1 MAMRA
6 IEHYMDARNAIEGKI
21 IATALAALL
30 AFSAFTPTALAVAD
44 EAGTDGFLEV
54 ADKPAQVD
62 GSGNEGTPLPDT
74 TGAPAEEDV
83 PVTLMVE
90 ADHAVALVDGNSL
103 ASQSAV
109 AQADLAFTVQP
120 EEGFQVVAVAYGDEP
135 LEAVAHRRAVSDD
148 AAEEADETPVYVIPA
163 EDLADGVV
171 LKIETEPIE
180 GEDTQAEGKPA
191 SEPAADQPAPAPED
205 TPSTEAVSAEKEG
218 AASETPATVAEALQ
232 GAIVESV
239 MSVADES
246 VRTVEA
252 PLLASDDGVATKA
265 ASAALYHGGRFLGTR
280 SVSVP
285 ADGEAVDVSRV
296 LPVAEPV
303 FKVAGDASSFVLN
316 GKVGVVRGDVQADCT
331 ALSQAC
337 NDGTQCVTQLRVSDG
352 TVEYCVGGT
361 WNALGEDES
370 LAYFCSKLQNA
381 GEAKDVI
388 NVAVEEEVLDTAVEG
403 GHTVQLFVFLG
414 AGKLGNEPA
423 LLLQRDLYFGP
434 TVTGLPQGIRLD
446 LGDGV
451 KYQIDAE
458 QCFVTNSDDG
468 GKDEPYTEAEARL
481 LQDNGADRY
490 DGRAISFG
498 NKSHLALVAF
508 VAPRKYTVSYDAN
521 GAVGEV
527 PEPFSYETGID
538 GMTVAVGEP
547 GDLAKEGCH
556 FNGWQMVDSA
566 GNTLG
571 IYQPGEEFAMPA
583 SDVVLRA
590 LWQEWDEQN
599 YYLANYVWKDTDN
612 NREVLVGSARVTT
625 DEEGNGL
632 SIGQMVSA
640 KAADCP
646 AGYDCSAAAPVELK
660 RVGQVITFYCTKKL
674 YTVTTE
680 YYYDGQLGRKSE
692 ATVVPFGTP
701 IVTDPAPADT
711 RSFGDNTT
719 VKTYAFDYCV
729 NKELTVSATESENV
743 VRVYYATDM
752 IGTEDPAASD
762 GVPDK
767 YQAKITFNHE
777 GCPCGTE
784 TASQTVVV
792 TLFNE
797 SGAWAEA
804 KNGGKATLTKEQIPA
819 LTETEG
825 WVVDEEQT
833 NWPEEGVVI
842 AADKNGNADRTFNVK
857 HKLGTFNYEVRFVNE
872 AGEAIAD
879 PTPGAALYGQPVPVE
894 GLVKEIEG
902 YALDAIEGADRPIG
916 INEEENVVTLRY
928 AVDEL
933 GGAAG
938 TVGDGVP
945 DKYQAA
951 VTYRAEHGVF
961 DTLLPASRTAEV
973 AVSLK
978 QYVDGAWV
986 AVDTDKVDRQI
997 PLTSVAD
1004 LGYVAGTWD
1013 VDPTTADLAAGQ
1025 SYTFT
1030 YSFQKGQFGYRVNYY
1045 RGSIADENLIE
1056 TQTGAATFEDPIP
1069 WSNAN
1074 CPVGFVKEV
1083 EVASKPIGAYAE
1095 GNVMD
1100 VVYPRAYFTVRGT
1113 VTGEGSIE
1121 GNPNQNLAYGNSS
1134 ERMIFHAAAGYRIAS
1149 VTINGDS
1156 QEVAPGIT
1164 SFDFGSV
1171 RRVTQNYEV
1180 EVRTVPMGAVAI
1192 VAPSRSQVYD
1202 GTVLK
1207 AAPAQI
1213 SGVPEGFT
1221 AEAVV
1226 TGEQAGAGTSAAVVD
1241 RSTIAIRD
1249 SAGKDV
1255 TKNFQIE
1262 VIDGTLKVDRAPVTV
1277 TVADARKVAG
1287 AADPTFEGTI
1297 EGLVNGE
1304 ELKNMEFVR
1313 TVEGEQAGVYL
1324 DALSVRYDYTPNYE
1338 VTVTPGTFTIL
1349 SAAGLTPGTT
1359 RGDSGS
1365 ATPMASAAP
1374 RGSVSTVSTI
1384 AAARQL
1390 LAAAQPASVAD
1401 LAEPVYADVIGDD
1414 STPMVSRR
1422 GGETIEDDATALGAF
1437 DEPHCW
1443 VHWAMA
1449 LGMLLTVAYAA
1460 AVVARRLG
1468 FARRAGRLDDDLTG
1482 GELVEDGQPQGTAHR
1497 IGA

>member
-1 MAMRA
+1 
-6 IEHYMDARNAIEGKI
+6 MDARNATEGKV
-21 IATALAALL
+21 IAAALAALL

-44 EAGTDGFLEV
+44 EAETDGFLEV

-74 TGAPAEEDV
+74 TGTPAEEDI
-83 PVTLMVE
+83 PVTLVVE
-90 ADHAVALVDGNSL
+90 ADHAVVLVDGNPL

-109 AQADLAFTVQP
+109 AQADLAFAVQP
-120 EEGFQVVAVAYGDEP
+120 EEGFQVTAVTYRDEP
-135 LEAVAHRRAVSDD
+135 LEVAGHRRAVSGDT
-148 AAEEADETPVYVIPA
+148 AKEAEEMSVYSIAA
-163 EDLADGVV
+163 EDLIDGAV
-171 LKIETEPIE
+171 LKIETQPIDA
-180 GEDTQAEGKPA
+180 EDAQTEAKPA
-191 SEPAADQPAPAPED
+191 AEPAADQTAPAPGD
-205 TPSTEAVSAEKEG
+205 MPSTESVPSEKEG
-218 AASETPATVAEALQ
+218 DASETPATVAEALQ

-239 MSVADES
+239 MTVADES

-252 PLLASDDGVATKA
+252 PLLASDEGVATKA
-265 ASAALYHGGRFLGTR
+265 ASAALYQGGRFLGTR

-316 GKVGVVRGDVQADCT
+316 GKVGVVRGDVQADCS

-337 NDGTQCVTQLRVSDG
+337 NDGMQCVTQLRVSDG
-352 TVEYCVGGT
+352 TIEYCVGGT
-361 WNALGEDES
+361 WSALGEDES
-370 LAYFCSKLQNA
+370 LAYFCSKLQNV

-388 NVAVEEEVLDTAVEG
+388 NVAVEEEVLDAAAEG

-423 LLLQRDLYFGP
+423 LLLQKDLHFGP

-458 QCFVTNSDDG
+458 QCFVTNSDDS

-481 LQDNGADRY
+481 LVQDNGADRY

-498 NKSHLALVAF
+498 TKSHLALVAF
-508 VAPRKYTVSYDAN
+508 ASPRKYTVSYDAN
-521 GAVGEV
+521 GAAGEV
-527 PEPFSYETGID
+527 PEPWSYETGID
-538 GMTVAVGEP
+538 GMTVMVDEP
-547 GDLAKEGCH
+547 GDLAKKGCH

-612 NREVLVGSARVTT
+612 SREVLVGSARVTT

-680 YYYDGQLGRKSE
+680 YYYDGQLGRRSE
-692 ATVVPFGTP
+692 AKGVPFGTL
-701 IVTDPAPADT
+701 IVTDPAPSDT
-711 RSFGDNTT
+711 RSFGDSTAE
-719 VKTYAFDYCV
+719 KTYAFDSCV
-729 NKELTVSATESENV
+729 NKELTVSATERENV

-752 IGTEDPAASD
+752 VGTEDPAASD

-792 TLFNE
+792 TLFTE

-804 KNGGKATLTKEQIPA
+804 KNGGKATLAKEQIPA

-872 AGEAIAD
+872 NGEAIAD
-879 PTPGAALYGQPVPVE
+879 PTPGAALYGELIPAADLAKV
-894 GLVKEIEG
+894 IEG
-902 YALDAIEGADRPIG
+902 YALDTIEGADRPIG
-916 INEEENVVTLRY
+916 VNEEENVVTLRY

-933 GGAAG
+933 GGTAD

-986 AVDTDKVDRQI
+986 AVDADKVDRQI

-1056 TQTGAATFEDPIP
+1056 TQTGTATFEDPIP

-1074 CPVGFVKEV
+1074 CPVGFVKDV

-1095 GNVMD
+1095 GNVLD
-1100 VVYPRAYFTVRGT
+1100 IVYPRAYFTVRGT

-1134 ERMIFHAAAGYRIAS
+1134 ERMVFHAAEGYRIAS
-1149 VTINGDS
+1149 ITINGES
-1156 QEVAPGIT
+1156 QEVTPGIT
-1164 SFDFGSV
+1164 SFDFGSI
-1171 RRVTQNYEV
+1171 RRVTQNYDV
-1180 EVRTVPMGAVAI
+1180 EVHTVPMGAVAI
-1192 VAPSRSQVYD
+1192 VASSRSQVYD

-1226 TGEQAGAGTSAAVVD
+1226 TGEQIGAGTSAAVVD

-1249 SAGKDV
+1249 SSGKDV

-1287 AADPTFEGTI
+1287 TADPTFEGTI
-1297 EGLVNGE
+1297 EGLINGE
-1304 ELKNMEFVR
+1304 ELGNLEFVR

-1324 DALSVRYDYTPNYE
+1324 DALSARYDYAPNYE
-1338 VTVTPGTFTIL
+1338 VTVNPGTFTIL

-1359 RGDSGS
+1359 NGSSGPT
-1365 ATPMASAAP
+1365 TPVASAAS

-1422 GGETIEDDATALGAF
+1422 GGEAIEDDATALGAF

-1468 FARRAGRLDDDLTG
+1468 FARRAGHLDDDLTG
-1482 GELVEDGQPQGTAHR
+1482 GELAEDGQFQGTAHR
-1497 IGA
+1497 MGA